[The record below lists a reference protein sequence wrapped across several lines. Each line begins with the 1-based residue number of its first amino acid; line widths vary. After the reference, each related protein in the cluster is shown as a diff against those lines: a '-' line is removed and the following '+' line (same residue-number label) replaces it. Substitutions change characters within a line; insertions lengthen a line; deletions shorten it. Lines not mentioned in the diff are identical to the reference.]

1 MTKSYHRNIL
11 IIFCSV
17 ISFRRLFIP
26 KILPKIPK
34 FSLAQEDQSPQQPHR
49 VSGDFNG
56 PGYRTDMRGTQ
67 GNQPDLSMTIIMPTT
82 HF

>member
-34 FSLAQEDQSPQQPHR
+34 FSLAQEDQSPQQP
-49 VSGDFNG
+49 
-56 PGYRTDMRGTQ
+56 Q
-67 GNQPDLSMTIIMPTT
+67 GFLAILMVQDAGLI
-82 HF
+82 